1 MSEVSIKKMTASG
14 KRKSATN
21 DATQPKK
28 SRKTTQ
34 AASDQFTTC
43 TQPQADMTS
52 LQPASNQS
60 IPCAQAA
67 PSVLGA
73 SSLNSS
79 NKSCLS
85 FISGNVRNE
94 VVNTVATR
102 EDCRKILEDLVNN
115 SRANIFKKK
124 KYSFG
129 NTEKEYGSVPVVF
142 FLLQLIF

>member
-1 MSEVSIKKMTASG
+1 MSDVSIKKITASS

-21 DATQPKK
+21 DATQTKK

-34 AASDQFTTC
+34 AAGDQFTTC
-43 TQPQADMTS
+43 TQPQADLTC

-67 PSVLGA
+67 SSVLEA

-79 NKSCLS
+79 NKSSLS

-94 VVNTVATR
+94 VLNSVETR
-102 EDCRKILEDLVNN
+102 EDCRKILEALVNK

-129 NTEKEYGSVPVVF
+129 NTEKEYG
-142 FLLQLIF
+142 